1 MMYNGKHIVSNAESL
16 IETGCVDWDKLYE
29 NNVLDELFI
38 GIYMDKLPID
48 IICEHQKLSEHF
60 LVTNF
65 RKFKDW
71 KLIIRTQELTES
83 LIERFDE
90 ERMKYP
96 REYETFWDEVSANQ
110 KLSLDFIENHQDDVS
125 WEEIS
130 KHHKITD
137 EEFIER
143 HIDDIR
149 WAYVKDN
156 IKISRETLVKGYRKM
171 MPSIFR
177 YQNFSTEFVL
187 SLPKDVFNHF
197 FNVYI
202 HDCDASIIEKEVYD
216 AWLNLLIYQDM
227 GCDFFEKYWSYISV
241 RDDFLRALVRFNNL
255 SERFIKRHWVDLCEF
270 SDLTLHQKFSIDFFN
285 KHRGYFE
292 DINNNIINLGWDS
305 FGDGVS
311 SRFPS
316 EIPIKF

>member
-1 MMYNGKHIVSNAESL
+1 MYNGKHLVSNFESL
-16 IETGCVDWDKLYE
+16 LESGCVDWDKFYE
-29 NNVLDELFI
+29 NHILDELFI
-38 GIYMDKLPID
+38 GIYMDRLPMD

-60 LVTNF
+60 LITNF

-71 KLIIRTQELTES
+71 KLIIRTQELSES
-83 LIERFDE
+83 FIEIFNE
-90 ERMKYP
+90 ERLKYP
-96 REYETFWDEVSANQ
+96 TEYETFWNEMCANQ

-156 IKISRETLVKGYRKM
+156 IKISRETLIKGYTKM

-197 FNVYI
+197 FNVYT

-255 SERFIKRHWVDLCEF
+255 LKSFIERHWNVLCGF
-270 SDLTLHQKFSIDFFN
+270 SDLSLHQKFSIGFFD
-285 KHRGYFE
+285 KHRDYFVNT
-292 DINNNIINLGWDS
+292 NNNIINLGWDS